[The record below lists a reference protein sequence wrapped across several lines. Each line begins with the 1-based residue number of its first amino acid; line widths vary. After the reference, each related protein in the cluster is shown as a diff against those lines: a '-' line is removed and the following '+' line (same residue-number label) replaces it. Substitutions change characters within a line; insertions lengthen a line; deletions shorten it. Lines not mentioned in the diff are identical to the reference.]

1 MTEHTNISE
10 AGDILDNAVPGFGS
24 AKAEDPVVTV
34 QVPLS
39 ALRALVGE
47 AKVAEFIR
55 REESRS
61 IVDDHLIIDYWVLRP
76 FKLVR
81 STAVKATWP
90 LAPKTMWTLE
100 EL

>member
-1 MTEHTNISE
+1 MKTREQLCALS
-10 AGDILDNAVPGFGS
+10 
-24 AKAEDPVVTV
+24 
-34 QVPLS
+34 S

-47 AKVAEFIR
+47 AKVAEFMYGG
-55 REESRS
+55 
-61 IVDDHLIIDYWVLRP
+61 VRP

>member
-1 MTEHTNISE
+1 MTEHTNVSE

-34 QVPLS
+34 QVSLS

-47 AKVAEFIR
+47 VKLGEFMHCDGDWHC
-55 REESRS
+55 
-61 IVDDHLIIDYWVLRP
+61 VVRP

-81 STAVKATWP
+81 STVVKATWP

-100 EL
+100 EM

>member
-34 QVPLS
+34 QVSLS

-47 AKVAEFIR
+47 AKVAEFM
-55 REESRS
+55 SGG
-61 IVDDHLIIDYWVLRP
+61 VRP

-81 STAVKATWP
+81 STVVKATWP

-100 EL
+100 AL

>member
-1 MTEHTNISE
+1 MTKHTNVSE
-10 AGDILDNAVPGFGS
+10 VGDILNSMVPGFDG
-24 AKAEDPVVTV
+24 ARVEDPVVTV

-39 ALRALVGE
+39 TLRALVGE
-47 AKVAEFIR
+47 AKVAEFMYGG
-55 REESRS
+55 
-61 IVDDHLIIDYWVLRP
+61 VRP

-100 EL
+100 AL

>member
-55 REESRS
+55 TP
-61 IVDDHLIIDYWVLRP
+61 RP

-90 LAPKTMWTLE
+90 LVPKTMWTLE